1 MNLNIF
7 KWFNKEDKT
16 SKNVA
21 KERLQLV
28 LIHDRNNSSP
38 EFINNLKSDILEVIS
53 KYIEID
59 ESCFDVKLVQTD
71 DDSNSRGK
79 PALVANI
86 PIKKMKERKQEE

>member
-38 EFINNLKSDILEVIS
+38 EFINSLKSDILEVIS

-59 ESCFDVKLVQTD
+59 ESCFEVKLVQTD
-71 DDSNSRGK
+71 DDSSSRGK

-86 PIKKMKERKQEE
+86 PIMKMKDRKKEN